1 MNMPVITT
9 ASKTE
14 NGEPGIP
21 RDERT
26 PPRDTLIE
34 LLVVVEG
41 DGRELRSAGV
51 TRSFIVGHGGES
63 GQLGEE

>member
-34 LLVVVEG
+34 LLAIVEG
-41 DGRELRSAGV
+41 DKKAPNGGRVHDRLS
-51 TRSFIVGHGGES
+51 S
-63 GQLGEE
+63 GTEENLGN